1 MSGDAARTLATLLV
15 NTAPLWRPAPFHDDP
30 PWVSSTP
37 ALTRAL
43 LAFTDAELLTL
54 ENDPDALQHCIGNLA
69 PAVAGLQI
77 AAAACLGHPAAA
89 AVLALPETA
98 GRDVPGRKWQQV
110 LHFATACGVPCGP
123 VVEWCSGKGHL
134 GRLLARVHGM
144 PVTGIERDAAL
155 CAEGSRLAARA
166 QLDVRFIQADV
177 TRVTASA
184 AQLVPA
190 SHAIALHACGDLHV
204 ALLRTGSNA
213 GIAAFDIAPCCY
225 HLMRAPH
232 WTPLSQALTATSLAH
247 LALSREDLR
256 LAVQETVTSSPR
268 ILRQQ
273 RRLAAWRL
281 GFDQLQREL
290 RGVDTYLPTPSYPLR
305 VLADGCAAFCARLAT
320 HHGLTLPA
328 GLDFTRLEQAGSARL
343 ARIRRLQLLR
353 HACRRPL
360 EVLLVMDRA
369 LWLAEQGYAVEVYP
383 FCPRP
388 LTPRNLLIRARRTE
402 PIPIYP

>member
-1 MSGDAARTLATLLV
+1 MSGDAVRTLATLLV
-15 NTAPLWRPAPFHDDP
+15 NTAPLWRPTPFHDDP
-30 PWVSSTP
+30 PWLRSTP
-37 ALTRAL
+37 TLAGVL
-43 LAFTDAELLTL
+43 LALSDAELLTL

-69 PAVAGLQI
+69 PAVADLQL
-77 AAAACLGHPAAA
+77 AAAACLNHQSAAA
-89 AVLALPETA
+89 MLTLPETA
-98 GRDVPGRKWQQV
+98 GRDVPGRKWQQA
-110 LHFATACGVPCGP
+110 LHFAAACGVPCGP

-134 GRLLARVHGM
+134 GRLLARVHGV

-166 QLDVRFIQADV
+166 QLAVQFVQADV
-177 TRVTASA
+177 TRVTASD
-184 AQLVPA
+184 AQLVSA
-190 SHAIALHACGDLHV
+190 AHAIALHACGDLHL
-204 ALLRTGSNA
+204 ALLRTGSRA
-213 GIAAFDIAPCCY
+213 GIAAFDIVPCCY
-225 HLMRAPH
+225 HLTREPH

-247 LALSREDLR
+247 LALGREDLR
-256 LAVQETVTSSPR
+256 LAVQEAVTSSPR

-273 RRLAAWRL
+273 RTLAAWRL

-290 RGVDTYLPTPSYPLR
+290 RGIDAYLPTPSYPLR
-305 VLADGCAAFCARLAT
+305 VLADGFAAFCARLAR
-320 HHGLTLPA
+320 HHRLTLPA
-328 GLDFTRLEQAGSARL
+328 GLDFNRLEHEGSVRL

-369 LWLAEQGYAVEVYP
+369 LWLSEQGYAVDVRP

-402 PIPIYP
+402 PIPIHP